1 MAKSL
6 SDWLTY
12 MMAGSRPNHT
22 VTTTTK
28 DIDPMYTAVAP
39 FALGSADTEK
49 NILRHRKDIYTKW
62 QIIDNTKSTI
72 PNCYCCVKNV
82 KKMIYYFMK

>member
-12 MMAGSRPNHT
+12 MMTGSRPNHT

-28 DIDPMYTAVAP
+28 DIDPMYNAVAP

-49 NILRHRKDIYTKW
+49 IYADTAKIFI
-62 QIIDNTKSTI
+62 QNGK
-72 PNCYCCVKNV
+72 
-82 KKMIYYFMK
+82 